1 MSGLSWEAM
10 NHWRQQLK
18 TQLLSAAEI
27 SGYQLQVINPVEF
40 YNFEEKRHQS
50 EKEIQ
55 DYDLAHVTST
65 DLILV
70 NLEGLNSSDGT
81 KLELR
86 DANYHNR
93 IPVIAFGNRVL
104 YENLHPWI
112 KSNITRIMFKR
123 WHHEKKQ
130 PQNKKNIYIFFIR
143 PWCKHR
149 HDQKAGRA
157 RRRKNQP

>member
-1 MSGLSWEAM
+1 MSANNTLKIYLAGKMSGLSWEAM

-18 TQLLSAAEI
+18 TQLLAAAEI

-55 DYDLAHVTST
+55 DYDLAHVTSS

-81 KLELR
+81 KLELH
-86 DANYHNR
+86 DANYHNK
-93 IPVIAFGNRVL
+93 IPVIAFGNHKL
-104 YENLHPWI
+104 YEALHPWI
-112 KSNITRIMFKR
+112 KRDITRTEETMQDVI
-123 WHHEKKQ
+123 H
-130 PQNKKNIYIFFIR
+130 YIQDFYLI
-143 PWCKHR
+143 
-149 HDQKAGRA
+149 
-157 RRRKNQP
+157 